1 MEGLKPRI
9 DSIGAIT
16 TMSSGMWAEKY
27 RPQTLD
33 KMVNQT
39 EIVSRL
45 KNFVKERNLPHLLF
59 VGPAGVGKTTSI
71 LALARDL
78 YGPGYQSFILE
89 LNASDERG
97 IDVIREKVKN
107 FARTAAISS
116 EVPFK
121 ILIMDEA
128 DNLTSPAQHALRRT
142 MERYTRTCRFCLIG
156 NYSESII
163 EPIQSRCSIFR
174 FGPLS
179 EVDSKGWIR
188 SIAVKEGV
196 NLIEEGVDAIYEA
209 AIGDL
214 RKAVNLLQAA
224 AATSGGEVDDV
235 AIYSVLGRVSPGRI
249 REMLNLGLKGQFLE
263 AREILRA
270 LLIDEGLAAD
280 DIIRMVYSE
289 VLRLGIPERW
299 KVKLSDAIGEI
310 DYRLTQGARPEI
322 QLGALVAKLAL
333 AGEEI
338 DR

>member
-1 MEGLKPRI
+1 
-9 DSIGAIT
+9 
-16 TMSSGMWAEKY
+16 MSGGMWAEKY
-27 RPQTLD
+27 RPQILD
-33 KMVNQT
+33 EMVNQT

-59 VGPAGVGKTTSI
+59 VGPAGIGKTTSI

-78 YGPGYQSFILE
+78 YGSGYRNYTLE

-107 FARTAAISS
+107 FARTAAIAS

-128 DNLTSPAQHALRRT
+128 DSLTSAAQHALRRT
-142 MERYTRTCRFCLIG
+142 MEIYTRTCRFCLIG
-156 NYSESII
+156 NYSENII

-174 FGPLS
+174 FSPLS
-179 EVDSKGWIR
+179 EVDAKGWIKM
-188 SIAVKEGV
+188 IASKEDV
-196 NLIEEGVDAIYEA
+196 QLLEEGLEAIYEA
-209 AIGDL
+209 SKGDL
-214 RKAVNLLQAA
+214 RKATNLLQAA
-224 AATSGGEVDDV
+224 AATQEGVVDDV
-235 AIYSVLGRVSPGRI
+235 AIYSILGRVSPGKV
-249 REMLNLGLKGQFLE
+249 REILNLGLKGEFLE
-263 AREILRA
+263 AREALRA

-280 DIIRMVYSE
+280 DIIRIIYSE

-299 KVKLSDAIGEI
+299 KVRLSDTIGEI

-322 QLGALVAKLAL
+322 QLSALIAKLAL
-333 AGEEI
+333 AGEEM